1 RPEPGS
7 NSPIKF
13 VTGSKLANHFN
24 DRLINAFA
32 VQFSKSIFSFR
43 LSRRLFYLIMPTE
56 FLQEVFSWLVSLS
69 SDNSIL
75 YQMRL
80 KKSIPLSSFLI

>member
-1 RPEPGS
+1 
-7 NSPIKF
+7 
-13 VTGSKLANHFN
+13 
-24 DRLINAFA
+24 A
-32 VQFSKSIFSFR
+32 VQFSKNIFSFR
-43 LSRRLFYLIMPTE
+43 LSRRLFYPIMPAE

-80 KKSIPLSSFLI
+80 KKSIALSSFLI

>member
-1 RPEPGS
+1 AASVRPEPGS

-32 VQFSKSIFSFR
+32 VQFSKSIFCRTFYI
-43 LSRRLFYLIMPTE
+43 LSRSLFTS
-56 FLQEVFSWLVSLS
+56 QEVFFIES
-69 SDNSIL
+69 
-75 YQMRL
+75 R
-80 KKSIPLSSFLI
+80 FLFSYFVVVLGDKE